1 MIVCRLGHRVITLVG
16 ELNMSDANRYTAE
29 KQKKKAPKSVQKK
42 TQKSEKT
49 RWFSY
54 MKDDELAPEEIRDI
68 AFLGYN

>member
-1 MIVCRLGHRVITLVG
+1 
-16 ELNMSDANRYTAE
+16 MSDANRHTAE